1 MKEKLRRME
10 LNLISQLVLS
20 ILILLVG
27 VIIMIFKAFGL
38 ININL
43 YISILFF
50 ILAFLSTIAYFVR
63 RKEGDYELLILSLI
77 NVVIATFIY
86 VFKSSNAPMILGAS
100 MTLYTILVIL
110 NRGYKILVLKRQNN
124 YMWVIKFVITF
135 LIGFLG
141 ILTSFNLYN
150 EVTVQTMMFGYY
162 FISLGFM
169 LALEDVIELFIT
181 DDKLRKVLSKILE
194 DEPKRDLEEVEVKE
208 KIKNSEPKQKQEKT
222 EIKKLEVKEPE
233 KKKEQTK
240 KVKEPKKKETTNVKE
255 TKKKAGRPKKVVEK
269 ETTREKNTKVKT
281 SNLK

>member
-1 MKEKLRRME
+1 MKEKLKRME

-20 ILILLVG
+20 VFILLVG

-50 ILAFLSTIAYFVR
+50 ILAFLSTITYFVR

-77 NVVIATFIY
+77 NIVIATFIY
-86 VFKSSNAPMILGAS
+86 IFKSSNAPMILGAS
-100 MTLYTILVIL
+100 MTVYTILVIL
-110 NRGYKILVLKRQNN
+110 NRGYKIFVLKRQNN
-124 YMWVIKFVITF
+124 YMWVIKFVVTF

-169 LALEDVIELFIT
+169 MMLENVIELFIT
-181 DDKLRKVLSKILE
+181 DDKLRKLLSKLLE
-194 DEPKRDLEEVEVKE
+194 DEPRRDLEEVEIKDEIKVKE
-208 KIKNSEPKQKQEKT
+208 KDVKEKSKPKKKA
-222 EIKKLEVKEPE
+222 EIKDSGQNKEKVKNTKEST
-233 KKKEQTK
+233 KKKEN
-240 KVKEPKKKETTNVKE
+240 KVKEE
-255 TKKKAGRPKKVVEK
+255 TKKIEKPKKIKEK
-269 ETTREKNTKVKT
+269 EIRNRNTRVKA